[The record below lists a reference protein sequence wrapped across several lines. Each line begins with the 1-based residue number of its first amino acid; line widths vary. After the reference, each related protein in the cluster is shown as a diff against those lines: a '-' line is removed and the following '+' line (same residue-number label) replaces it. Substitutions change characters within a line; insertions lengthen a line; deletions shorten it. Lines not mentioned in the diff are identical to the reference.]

1 MTMTHTVRLLAF
13 ALATATAPCTLAQV
27 AIRSVGGTGLERGEV
42 VVPHSDGAV
51 LVATSKL
58 PNSEVLRVYVVH
70 YDQDLDTTWTRIL
83 PTDALLEKAVDAWS
97 EADGET
103 SILTERLDAEVG
115 HVPAIHRLDANGNTI
130 EVIEP
135 FAPQNFRP
143 VRHVMWQNGLWM
155 VGGAGSQ
162 PCAVNVDTEQV
173 LTWGGQP
180 GLTDQIND
188 VAVHS
193 DVLIS
198 VGSRTSGNTT
208 ATAIWGIYP
217 FGQVAFEH
225 IGPDDA
231 AGNWSEAVAIEP
243 GASVIRVLHNFVP
256 PAPNDGDLLHSLIS
270 LNLNTGEVSGILEGP
285 SSGQRPARDVT
296 WTPQGWLK
304 LSQTDVTPALGKS
317 MLVTHYS
324 EGGAFVTQGA
334 WGINQYEDDPSR
346 LTVDED
352 GVIWVA
358 GSTRG
363 AFPDSWNACLM
374 RIDSLGFLEDWGGPI
389 TDLDAVNDPLM
400 DLGELTLAVDRQG
413 LRCAPNPTN
422 HVARIMLAERHLC
435 VTCDQIAWRLVNT
448 QGQVVLE
455 GSGSEVPLHNV
466 AYGMHLL
473 TGTLEGAAF
482 SMPLLVAPNR

>member
-1 MTMTHTVRLLAF
+1 M
-13 ALATATAPCTLAQV
+13 ATAHCTLAQV

-58 PNSEVLRVYVVH
+58 PNSEVLRVYVVR

-83 PTDALLEKAVDAWS
+83 HDRRPPREGGRCMVGNGWRS
-97 EADGET
+97 

-162 PCAVNVDTEQV
+162 PCAVNVDSEQV

-180 GLTDQIND
+180 GVTDQIND

-208 ATAIWGIYP
+208 TTAIWGIYP

-231 AGNWSEAVAIEP
+231 AGSWSEAVAIEP

-324 EGGAFVTQGA
+324 EGGSFVTQGA
-334 WGINQYEDDPSR
+334 WGINQSRGRPLAADRGRRRGDLGGWKHERRLSR
-346 LTVDED
+346 LME
-352 GVIWVA
+352 
-358 GSTRG
+358 
-363 AFPDSWNACLM
+363 CLSDAH
-374 RIDSLGFLEDWGGPI
+374 RQSRVSRRLGRPHHGP
-389 TDLDAVNDPLM
+389 
-400 DLGELTLAVDRQG
+400 
-413 LRCAPNPTN
+413 
-422 HVARIMLAERHLC
+422 
-435 VTCDQIAWRLVNT
+435 
-448 QGQVVLE
+448 
-455 GSGSEVPLHNV
+455 
-466 AYGMHLL
+466 
-473 TGTLEGAAF
+473 
-482 SMPLLVAPNR
+482 